1 MLERLQDARR
11 LRQRHETA
19 FSEAVREAERERGGY
34 RLEEIAAVAGI
45 PRERI
50 YRIAR
55 R

>member
-11 LRQRHETA
+11 LRQRQVAA
-19 FSEAVREAERERGGY
+19 FSEAVREAERERGGC
-34 RLEEIAAVAGI
+34 RLEEIADVPGI
-45 PRERI
+45 SRECV